1 MKMSKNGMGKFLTGV
16 AVGVGLGIL
25 FAPKKGSET
34 RQDLKNKMD
43 DLIKKAKDL
52 DKEDVKLA
60 IEEKVNKIRESL
72 ADLNKEKVLTIA
84 KKKARQIQDMAQELV
99 DYVVSKGTPVV
110 EKAADAV
117 RKQAIATTK
126 NVLDKLEKADKKN
139 GWLYEIKIKT

>member
-139 GWLYEIKIKT
+139 G

>member
-1 MKMSKNGMGKFLTGV
+1 MSKNGMGKFLTGV

-139 GWLYEIKIKT
+139 G

>member
-72 ADLNKEKVLTIA
+72 ADLNKEKVLAIA

-139 GWLYEIKIKT
+139 G

>member
-1 MKMSKNGMGKFLTGV
+1 MMKMSKNGMGKFLTGV

-72 ADLNKEKVLTIA
+72 ADLNKEKVLAIA

-139 GWLYEIKIKT
+139 G